1 LTFAARLKNWLYT
14 ESAGPNEAA
23 QGENRMFEAL
33 RGWTSRQK
41 HVVAASYLGWTLD
54 AMDFFLLV
62 FVFNE
67 IAAEFNVTRNTVTW
81 AVMLTLCCR
90 PLGAFIFGRLAD
102 RYGRRPILMLS
113 IAVYSIFN
121 VSTAFVTDLTTFF
134 IVRALFGIG
143 MGGVWGIGASL
154 CMETVNPKSRGAV
167 SGLLQSGYCSGY
179 LIASAVYALLFQHVG
194 WRGMF
199 MVGFLPSLAL
209 IPYIWATVQES
220 PVFDR
225 AKGQAQSIFK
235 VLREHWKLSLF
246 AIVMMTAFNFFSHGS
261 QDIYPNYL
269 QYREMPPHIVGSIAI
284 IYNIGGILG
293 CWTIASLSQKY
304 GRRRTMIV
312 GALMTIPAIIP
323 WAFST
328 SIPVIVI
335 GAFMVNFM
343 VQGTWSV
350 IPAHLNELSPSAA
363 RGTFPG
369 TVYQMGNL
377 FASACINIQLAVAAV
392 YDYAIALACVPF
404 LAALAIALLVW
415 KGPEAHGAE
424 LKH

>member
-1 LTFAARLKNWLYT
+1 
-14 ESAGPNEAA
+14 
-23 QGENRMFEAL
+23 
-33 RGWTSRQK
+33 
-41 HVVAASYLGWTLD
+41 
-54 AMDFFLLV
+54 
-62 FVFNE
+62 
-67 IAAEFNVTRNTVTW
+67 
-81 AVMLTLCCR
+81 
-90 PLGAFIFGRLAD
+90 
-102 RYGRRPILMLS
+102 
-113 IAVYSIFN
+113 
-121 VSTAFVTDLTTFF
+121 
-134 IVRALFGIG
+134 
-143 MGGVWGIGASL
+143 
-154 CMETVNPKSRGAV
+154 
-167 SGLLQSGYCSGY
+167 
-179 LIASAVYALLFQHVG
+179 
-194 WRGMF
+194 
-199 MVGFLPSLAL
+199 
-209 IPYIWATVQES
+209 
-220 PVFDR
+220 
-225 AKGQAQSIFK
+225 
-235 VLREHWKLSLF
+235 
-246 AIVMMTAFNFFSHGS
+246 MMTAFNFFSHGS